1 MATRLMCAGLMED
14 RMRLTEENWKLANE
28 LRTMVQQKTETIS
41 DGEGV
46 AMFLLWTFLL
56 DHANI
61 QGLDINTLGREQL
74 EAFIRY
80 AGDKLKAAGKH

>member
-1 MATRLMCAGLMED
+1 MKLSEEH
-14 RMRLTEENWKLANE
+14 LTLANE
-28 LRTMVQQKTETIS
+28 LRAVVQQKTETIS

-46 AMFLLWTFLL
+46 AMFLLWTFLT

-61 QGLDINTLGREQL
+61 QELNINTLAREQL

-80 AGDKLKAAGKH
+80 AGNNLKAVK

>member
-1 MATRLMCAGLMED
+1 
-14 RMRLTEENWKLANE
+14 MRLSEQNWALANE
-28 LRTMVQQKTETIS
+28 LRTMIQQKTETIS

-46 AMFLLWTFLL
+46 ALFLLWTFLM

-61 QGLDINTLGREQL
+61 QKLDLDTLARQQM

-80 AGDKLKAAGKH
+80 AADNLRPAGQH

>member
-1 MATRLMCAGLMED
+1 MKLS
-14 RMRLTEENWKLANE
+14 EENLALANE
-28 LRTMVQQKTETIS
+28 LRAVVQQKTATIS

-46 AMFLLWTFLL
+46 AMTLLWTFLM

-61 QGLDINTLGREQL
+61 QNLDVNALAREQL

-80 AGDKLKAAGKH
+80 AGDNLKPVEQH

>member
-1 MATRLMCAGLMED
+1 MKLS
-14 RMRLTEENWKLANE
+14 EEHWRLANE
-28 LRTMVQQKTETIS
+28 LRAIVQEKTETIS

-46 AMFLLWTFLL
+46 AMFLLWTFLT

-61 QGLDINTLGREQL
+61 QELDINTLAREQL

-80 AGDKLKAAGKH
+80 AGNNLQAVK

>member
-1 MATRLMCAGLMED
+1 MKLS
-14 RMRLTEENWKLANE
+14 EEHLALANE
-28 LRTMVQQKTETIS
+28 LRAVVQQKTETIS

-46 AMFLLWTFLL
+46 AMFLLWTFLM

-61 QGLDINTLGREQL
+61 QDLDINTLAREQL

-80 AGDKLKAAGKH
+80 AGDNLKAVDKH

>member
-1 MATRLMCAGLMED
+1 MKLS
-14 RMRLTEENWKLANE
+14 EEHLALANE
-28 LRTMVQQKTETIS
+28 LRAVVQQKTETIS

-46 AMFLLWTFLL
+46 AMFLLWTFLT

-61 QGLDINTLGREQL
+61 QELNINTLAREQL

-80 AGDKLKAAGKH
+80 AGNNLKAVK